1 MADKAR
7 IPTKFVPKIFKKIG
21 GEIEPHTDPAL
32 GAYLVTL
39 VKDKEEM
46 ARFRESP
53 ERAMKAAGIDA
64 ARVDPEIVGRVA
76 EAIVTRWQTLPPN
89 NPAADTISTKETS
102 SSQERNFDNSSS
114 WYQNKDGY
122 NVIYDA
128 GHSSEKTTG
137 EMVGQDKK
145 FNGID
150 IGRFEEVIRED
161 LQAVFYP
168 AQPLVTPQLVDMV
181 KAAAKEVER

>member
-1 MADKAR
+1 MADA
-7 IPTKFVPKIFKKIG
+7 
-21 GEIEPHTDPAL
+21 
-32 GAYLVTL
+32 
-39 VKDKEEM
+39 
-46 ARFRESP
+46 S
-53 ERAMKAAGIDA
+53 
-64 ARVDPEIVGRVA
+64 
-76 EAIVTRWQTLPPN
+76 PN

>member
-1 MADKAR
+1 MADKDR
-7 IPTKFVPKIFKKIG
+7 IPTKFVPKVFKKIG

-39 VKDKEEM
+39 VKDREEM
-46 ARFRESP
+46 ARFRDSP
-53 ERAMKAAGIDA
+53 EQALKTAGIDP
-64 ARVDPEIVGRVA
+64 ARVNPQIIGRVA
-76 EAIVTRWQTLPPN
+76 EAIVTRWQTLLPD
-89 NPAADTISTKETS
+89 NPAADTLSTKELS

-145 FNGID
+145 FNGIE
-150 IGRFEEVIRED
+150 IGDFEEVIRDE
-161 LQAVFYP
+161 LRAVFFP

-181 KAAAKEVER
+181 KAAAKEVKR